1 MTLCWMDL
9 MKSIRK
15 GEIYLA
21 NLGDRSSHDIG
32 KIRPVLIFQN
42 NFLNRMLGE
51 TQYKDVVVL
60 PLSSKIRE
68 NDFSYYLPA
77 QEKLEKE
84 SVVLCNA
91 IKMID
96 ASRILQDKGILLKL
110 SQKQILEIEDILY
123 NLLGCTN
130 RENTLV

>member
-1 MTLCWMDL
+1 MIHYWMGL
-9 MKSIRK
+9 MRSIKK

-21 NLGDRSSHDIG
+21 NLGDRSSNDIG

-42 NFLNRMLGE
+42 NFLNRMLSE

-68 NDFSYYLPA
+68 NDFSYYIAA
-77 QEKLEKE
+77 QDKLEKE

-96 ASRILQDKGILLKL
+96 ASRILQDKGILLTL
-110 SQKQILEIEDILY
+110 SQKQILEIENILY
-123 NLLGCTN
+123 NLLGCTK
-130 RENTLV
+130 